1 MITVSAKT
9 DNIEGGSEEAT
20 MEDSVYKICNQLI
33 SNTHVIG
40 IIIDCGFFPDVLPE
54 RFKQEKTIN
63 LCVISKESSNQ
74 KTMYMNDGFIINIH
88 WHTQEAF
95 TELIQQFPRDKEEKT
110 ILFDRTG
117 FLKRLFVECS
127 TAY

>member
-1 MITVSAKT
+1 MITVSDKT
-9 DNIEGGSEEAT
+9 DNTEGDSVEAT

-40 IIIDCGFFPDVLPE
+40 IIIDCGFFPDVMPE
-54 RFKQEKTIN
+54 RFKQDKTIN

-74 KTMYMNDGFIINIH
+74 KTMYMNDGYIINMH
-88 WHTQEAF
+88 WHTQEDF
-95 TELIQQFPRDKEEKT
+95 TELIQQFPRNTEDKT

-117 FLKRLFVECS
+117 FLKTLFEECS
-127 TAY
+127 ATY